1 MKKIIQIFL
10 VVVLVFVLLQAVNAG
25 SITSSG
31 TVGASTA
38 SRVSSPVNASAEGVQ
53 MASCLDGIK
62 DEFCVQPNVGWN
74 S

>member
-1 MKKIIQIFL
+1 MKKIIQISL
-10 VVVLVFVLLQAVNAG
+10 VVVLVFVIFQAVNAG

-38 SRVSSPVNASAEGVQ
+38 SRISSPVNASAEGVQ
-53 MASCLDGIK
+53 MASCPVDIK
-62 DEFCVQPNVGWN
+62 DGFCVQPNVGWN